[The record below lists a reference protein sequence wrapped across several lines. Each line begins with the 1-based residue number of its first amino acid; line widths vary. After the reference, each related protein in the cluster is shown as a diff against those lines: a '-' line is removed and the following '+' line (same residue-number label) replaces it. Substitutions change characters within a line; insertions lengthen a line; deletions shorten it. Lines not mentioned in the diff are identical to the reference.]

1 MEEIH
6 IEKLYVRIP
15 VNLVGTYLDSS
26 HWLSK
31 IKQRKRGLGWTILLR
46 GFVPVSKKDFY
57 FFSRYKQTFQVR
69 RLLRL
74 QAQGNAILHGRRTND
89 PPKPTPGID
98 AINFFLILYL
108 LENCQYCHSRVIIW
122 VWKVFIRLA
131 SGTDIMKSFHSL
143 YVYLIRKGCYKSV
156 VNLR

>member
-1 MEEIH
+1 MF
-6 IEKLYVRIP
+6 VFSGP
-15 VNLVGTYLDSS
+15 WWWSS
-26 HWLSK
+26 CQRAHLLLQLSENK
-31 IKQRKRGLGWTILLR
+31 RKRGLGWTILLR

-69 RLLRL
+69 RLLSL
-74 QAQGNAILHGRRTND
+74 QAQGNAILHGRRRND